1 MNKKS
6 KLKLKIILALVAGLL
21 SIVIILPF
29 FHELGHYSIAC
40 AFNCFAIDKF
50 DYSPTRVL
58 KNLIIPPETGIAH
71 QVTYKGNV
79 WNIFPESQ
87 VILIAV
93 GGALYELILFVIVLL
108 LLKNVNER
116 YKHEKKLNLFLL
128 FTFLMGVFAFFF
140 TISVS
145 WLYDSLLILNHYSF
159 DLYMKLAVIIPL
171 YAAIFLFWFFMLAK
185 YMRVFYS
192 HVKGLKKQV
201 K

>member
-6 KLKLKIILALVAGLL
+6 QLKLKIILALIAGLL
-21 SIVIILPF
+21 SIVVMLPLV
-29 FHELGHYSIAC
+29 HELGHYSIAC
-40 AFNCFAIDKF
+40 AFNCSAIDKF
-50 DYSPTRVL
+50 DYSPTRAL
-58 KNLIIPPETGIAH
+58 KNLIIPPENGIAH

-79 WNIFPESQ
+79 WTIFPESQ

-128 FTFLMGVFAFFF
+128 FTFLMGIFAFFF
-140 TISVS
+140 TISFS

-159 DLYMKLAVIIPL
+159 SLYAKLAIIIPL

-185 YMRVFYS
+185 YMRIFYS
-192 HVKGLKKQV
+192 HVKGLRKRV
-201 K
+201 